1 MKKTIRLTES
11 ELHRIIKK
19 VISEAD
25 PTYRTSNLSNPEEFL
40 PTANPSAAPA
50 APALNVPRPD
60 VNFPD
65 IPQPKTAPVA
75 APAPKT
81 IFGVGDSGPEILEF
95 QKYLSTLGYN
105 VGKNGPDGKF
115 GPLTQAAVKDFQ
127 SKHGI
132 KVSGRVGP
140 PTKGK
145 LAAAAA
151 AKPMADKANRDPNAE
166 WNQDRRETGN
176 PPTTTTQTDTTQT
189 PKTKPAKT
197 NWGVNPLV
205 ANSPGGKAISSI
217 GPSVRA
223 SREKAKKDREARQAY
238 YKAHPE
244 QGYGGGGIFSKKG

>member
-11 ELHRIIKK
+11 ELHEIIKK
-19 VISEAD
+19 VISEAN
-25 PTYRTSNLSNPEEFL
+25 PTYRTSNLANPEEFL

-60 VNFPD
+60 INFPD
-65 IPQPKTAPVA
+65 IPQPKAAPSA
-75 APAPKT
+75 PPAPKT
-81 IFGVGDSGPEILEF
+81 IFGVGDRGPEISAI
-95 QKYLSTLGYN
+95 QKYLVTIGYN
-105 VGKNGPDGKF
+105 VGPKGVDGVF
-115 GPLTQAAVKDFQ
+115 GPKTEAAVKDFQ
-127 SKHGI
+127 TKHGI

-151 AKPMADKANRDPNAE
+151 AKPTIDKANRDPNAE
-166 WNQDRRETGN
+166 WNQDRKETGN
-176 PPTTTTQTDTTQT
+176 LPTSATQTATTQT
-189 PKTKPAKT
+189 PKDKPVKT

-217 GPSVRA
+217 GPRVRA
-223 SREKAKKDREARQAY
+223 SREKAKKDREARQEY

-244 QGYGGGGIFSKKG
+244 QGYGGGGIFGKKT